1 MKRALTL
8 LLVLGL
14 AFPVLAAHNVITLQE
29 LEQDVKNN
37 IAISNDPYLP
47 DTVLDD
53 LINLGCREIANY
65 GLIEKLDSVI
75 LTAGDPQYDLNED
88 FLEAS
93 AVRPCSV
100 TAARGLD
107 RIEFKD
113 WGKIAA
119 ATQLTAMKY
128 YAIQHEFVSDSS
140 GGFTSAA
147 QLWLYP
153 APQAVDTL
161 LVHYT
166 AEANEVIGDAD
177 TVNIPYSCRDLVVFY
192 ATALAFAR
200 SQEYDRAA
208 WWFSLFDQTLNK
220 KLLYRKYGV
229 DYLITPKVIGK

>member
-1 MKRALTL
+1 MKKILFL

-14 AFPVLAAHNVITLQE
+14 AFPALAAHNVITLQE

-53 LINLGCREIANY
+53 LINLGLREIAAY
-65 GLIEKLDSVI
+65 GLIEKLDSVV

-88 FLEAS
+88 FIEAF
-93 AVRPCSV
+93 AVYPCSV

-107 RIEFKD
+107 RIDFRD

-119 ATQLTAMKY
+119 ATQLTDMKY
-128 YAIQHEFVSDSS
+128 YAIQHEYITDSS
-140 GGFTSAA
+140 GGIINAA

-153 APQAVDTL
+153 APAAIDTL

-166 AEANEVIGDAD
+166 AEADEVFGDAD
-177 TVNIPYSCRDLVVFY
+177 TVNIPYSYRDLVVFY

-208 WWFSLFDQTLNK
+208 WWFALFDQTLNK
-220 KLLYRKYGV
+220 KLMFRKYGV
-229 DYLITPKVIGK
+229 DYLITPKQITK